1 MKSILTIA
9 VLLFPLSAFAQD
21 APQVANKPVQLK
33 PKAPVGCKRLGVVE
47 TKKLWVGECGEL
59 RRNAARRPAPT
70 QTGALAPAPTQT
82 GALAPAPT
90 QTEALAPAPTQT
102 EVRDPVDARAQRQNG
117 ARRVIHARPPDEEK
131 TWWGR

>member
-21 APQVANKPVQLK
+21 APQVANKPVQLE
-33 PKAPVGCKRLGVVE
+33 PNGRVGCKPLGIVE

-70 QTGALAPAPTQT
+70 QTGALPPAPTQTGALPPAPTQT
-82 GALAPAPT
+82 GALAPGPT
-90 QTEALAPAPTQT
+90 QTGALAPGPTQT
-102 EVRDPVDARAQRQNG
+102 EVRDPVNARAQRRNG
-117 ARRVIHARPPDEEK
+117 ARRAIQ
-131 TWWGR
+131 

>member
-1 MKSILTIA
+1 MKSILTAA

-21 APQVANKPVQLK
+21 APPVANKPVQLK
-33 PKAPVGCKRLGVVE
+33 PIGRVGCKPLGLVE

-59 RRNAARRPAPT
+59 RRMQARR
-70 QTGALAPAPTQT
+70 
-82 GALAPAPT
+82 PAPT

-102 EVRDPVDARAQRQNG
+102 EVRDPVDARAQRRNG
-117 ARRVIHARPPDEEK
+117 ARRVIHARPQEEEK